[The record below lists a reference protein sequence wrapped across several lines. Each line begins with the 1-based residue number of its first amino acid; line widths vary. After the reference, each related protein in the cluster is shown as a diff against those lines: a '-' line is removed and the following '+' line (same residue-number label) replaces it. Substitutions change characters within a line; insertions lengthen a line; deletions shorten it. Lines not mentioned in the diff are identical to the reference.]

1 MDKIKDMVRSI
12 KNHHIFAEIKP
23 MNALFDKLFQKTYRR
38 ESVSSFIFILG
49 VVDAVIGGV
58 GERWTLLSFG
68 LLIILTAILWR
79 WHKLRKAKAI
89 VTKKSP
95 QYFLPPSPPR
105 PDPVRS
111 PLFLK

>member
-1 MDKIKDMVRSI
+1 
-12 KNHHIFAEIKP
+12 
-23 MNALFDKLFQKTYRR
+23 MNTLFDKLFPKTYRR

-58 GERWTLLSFG
+58 GEHWTLLSFG
-68 LLIILTAILWR
+68 LLIVLTAILLR

-89 VTKKSP
+89 VANKSP

-105 PDPVRS
+105 PNPIQS
-111 PLFLK
+111 SLIIK